1 MKTVFIHGWGF
12 SKEIFKDYHY
22 LDNSLFLDLPFHG
35 DFKDFEKNKIFEN
48 YVNCVSNMINE
59 KTTLI
64 GWSLGG
70 SVAFLTALKNP
81 FIEKLV
87 LIGFSPKFND
97 SLLGSD
103 PKIIKAF
110 MLNLNNDFENTVYQF
125 RKTATSQEFRE
136 IPLPEKEGS
145 KELLKE
151 YINLDLTEKLHLIDI
166 PTYIIHGD
174 KDSIVNPKSALY
186 CHEKIKNSQLILLDS
201 NHAPFLERDIL
212 QYIDD

>member
-12 SKEIFKDYHY
+12 SKDIFKDYYY

-35 DFKDFEKNKIFEN
+35 GFKDFEKNNIFEN
-48 YVNCVSNMINE
+48 YVNYVSNKINE

-103 PKIIKAF
+103 PKVIKAF

-125 RKTATSQEFRE
+125 R
-136 IPLPEKEGS
+136 KEGS

-151 YINLDLTEKLHLIDI
+151 YINLDLTEKLHLVDI

-174 KDSIVNPKSALY
+174 KDLIVNPNSAIY

-201 NHAPFLERDIL
+201 SHAPFLERDIL